1 MKKDNAVSEV
11 VSIMIMLTITIVL
24 VSVVALTATS
34 TFGETEKPL
43 SAEITA
49 VSVSGGK
56 VTFELISG
64 EPVAL
69 SDIRVV
75 LGIREDSTK
84 SVSIPGTDL
93 TPLVSGDTIFLGD
106 RFTLNGVAEE
116 TSVKF
121 GGMTVSNDE
130 HLTYRF
136 YDATDRPFSSGEI
149 RITT

>member
-84 SVSIPGTDL
+84 SVSIPGTAL
-93 TPLVSGDTIFLGD
+93 TPLVSGDTTIFLGD
-106 RFTLNGVAEE
+106 RFKLTG
-116 TSVKF
+116 F

>member
-11 VSIMIMLTITIVL
+11 VGVMIMLTITIVIAAVL
-24 VSVVALTATS
+24 ALAATS
-34 TFGETEKPL
+34 MAGDTETPL
-43 SAEITA
+43 TAEITA
-49 VSVSGGK
+49 VSVSGGE
-56 VTFELISG
+56 VIFELISG

-84 SVSIPGTDL
+84 SVSIPGTAL

-121 GGMTVSNDE
+121 GGMTVQKDE

-136 YDATDRPFSSGEI
+136 YDTTDRPFSSGEI
-149 RITT
+149 RI

>member
-11 VSIMIMLTITIVL
+11 VGIMILLTITIVL
-24 VSVVALTATS
+24 AAVVALVATS
-34 TFGETEKPL
+34 AVGDTETPL
-43 SAEITA
+43 TAEITA

-64 EPVAL
+64 EPFAV

-93 TPLVSGDTIFLGD
+93 APLVSGDTTIFLGD
-106 RFTLNGVAEE
+106 RFTLDIPDG
-116 TSVKF
+116 F
-121 GGMTVSNDE
+121 VSSDE

-136 YDATDRPFSSGEI
+136 YDTTDRPFASGDI
-149 RITT
+149 RI

>member
-11 VSIMIMLTITIVL
+11 VGVMIMLTITIVIAAVL
-24 VSVVALTATS
+24 ALAATS
-34 TFGETEKPL
+34 AVGDTETPL
-43 SAEITA
+43 TAEITA
-49 VSVSGGK
+49 VSVSGGD
-56 VTFELISG
+56 VIFELISG

-84 SVSIPGTDL
+84 SVSIPGTAL
-93 TPLVSGDTIFLGD
+93 KPLVSGDTTIFLGD
-106 RFTLNGVAEE
+106 RFTLNGVAEG

-121 GGMTVSNDE
+121 GGMTVQKDE

-136 YDATDRPFSSGEI
+136 YDTTDRPFSSGEI
-149 RITT
+149 RVP

>member
-34 TFGETEKPL
+34 TFGETEKTL

-49 VSVSGGK
+49 VSVSGDD

-64 EPVAL
+64 EPFAV

-84 SVSIPGTDL
+84 SVSIPGTAL
-93 TPLVSGDTIFLGD
+93 TPLVSGDTTIFLGD
-106 RFTLNGVAEE
+106 RFKLTG
-116 TSVKF
+116 F
-121 GGMTVSNDE
+121 GGMTVQKDE

-136 YDATDRPFSSGEI
+136 YDTTDRPFSSGEI
-149 RITT
+149 RI

>member
-75 LGIREDSTK
+75 LGIREDSTR

-93 TPLVSGDTIFLGD
+93 APLVSGDTIFLGD
-106 RFTLNGVAEE
+106 RFTLNGVTEE

-121 GGMTVSNDE
+121 GGMTVQKDE

-136 YDATDRPFSSGEI
+136 YDTTDRPFSSGEI
-149 RITT
+149 RI

>member
-11 VSIMIMLTITIVL
+11 VGVMIMLTITIVIAAVL
-24 VSVVALTATS
+24 ALAATS
-34 TFGETEKPL
+34 MAGGGETPL
-43 SAEITA
+43 TAEITA

-64 EPVAL
+64 EPFAV

-84 SVSIPGTDL
+84 SVSIPGTAL

-106 RFTLNGVAEE
+106 RFTLNGVTEE

-121 GGMTVSNDE
+121 GGMTVQKDE

-136 YDATDRPFSSGEI
+136 YDTTDRPFSSGEI
-149 RITT
+149 RI

>member
-11 VSIMIMLTITIVL
+11 VGIMILLTITIVL
-24 VSVVALTATS
+24 AAVVALVATS
-34 TFGETEKPL
+34 AVGDTETPL
-43 SAEITA
+43 TAEITA

-64 EPVAL
+64 EPFAV

-84 SVSIPGTDL
+84 SVSIPGTAL
-93 TPLVSGDTIFLGD
+93 TPVVSGNTIFLGD
-106 RFTLNGVAEE
+106 RFTL
-116 TSVKF
+116 TLP
-121 GGMTVSNDE
+121 GGFVSSGE

-136 YDATDRPFSSGEI
+136 YDTTDRPFSSGEI
-149 RITT
+149 RVP

>member
-49 VSVSGGK
+49 VSVSGGE
-56 VTFELISG
+56 VIFELISG

-84 SVSIPGTDL
+84 SVSIPGTAL

-121 GGMTVSNDE
+121 GGMTVQKDE

-136 YDATDRPFSSGEI
+136 YDTTDRPFSSGEI
-149 RITT
+149 RI

>member
-49 VSVSGGK
+49 VSVSGGD
-56 VTFELISG
+56 VIFELISG

-84 SVSIPGTDL
+84 SVSIPGTAL
-93 TPLVSGDTIFLGD
+93 TSVVSGNTIFLGD
-106 RFTLNGVAEE
+106 RFTLNGVAEG

-121 GGMTVSNDE
+121 GGMTVQKDE

-136 YDATDRPFSSGEI
+136 YDTTDRPFSSGEI
-149 RITT
+149 RI